1 MPELPDILIYL
12 EQLQTRV
19 VGQRLEVIRVVSPFL
34 VRTYDP
40 PLKMAE
46 GKRVLGLER
55 IGKRIV
61 FRLEEELFLVLHLM
75 IAGRLHWKSPGANM
89 PRKAGI
95 ATFCFS
101 NGTLLLTEAGS
112 RKRASL
118 CLVRGEAGLEQ
129 YDPGG
134 LELLDSDLE
143 SFRKTL
149 AKENHTLKRALTDP
163 HIFSGIGNAYSDE
176 ILHRARL
183 SPLKRTG
190 QLDPDEVARLH
201 QAGQE
206 TLRLWIERLRRE
218 TGSGFPEKVTA
229 FRAGMA
235 VHGRYQKPCP
245 DCGAPVQRI
254 VYAENE
260 TNYCPNCQTG
270 GRLLADRALS
280 RLLKQDWPRS
290 LDDLEEIKRTARERN
305 RTAPMPAPAA
315 ALPVPD
321 RNPTARFSDRVDNYV
336 RYRPDYPDAIL
347 SCLGRE
353 AGLMPAWVIADV
365 GSGTGILSAKFL
377 KHGNVVYAVE
387 PNDEMRAA
395 AEKWLRGNV
404 GFISIKAT
412 AEGTTLSAGSVDLI
426 VAGQAFHWFDQDRA
440 RMEFLRILK
449 PRGWVALLWNTHKMD
464 STPFMREYEQLQQT
478 FSIDYQQV
486 DRRNIT
492 AESLGKF
499 SPYLQKRTFP
509 NAQEFDFEALKG
521 RLLSSSYAPLPGH
534 PNFEPMI
541 AELERIFARHEIGGA
556 VRFEYETE
564 LYFGPLRQD

>member
-19 VGQRLEVIRVVSPFL
+19 VGECLEMIRVASPFL

-40 PLKMAE
+40 PLEMAE
-46 GKRVLGLER
+46 GKRVLGLDR

-61 FRLEEELFLVLHLM
+61 FCLEEELFLVLHLM
-75 IAGRLHWKSPGANM
+75 IAGRLHWKPPGAKT
-89 PRKAGI
+89 PRMTGI
-95 ATFCFS
+95 AAFCFS

-112 RKRASL
+112 RKRVSL
-118 CLVRGEAGLEQ
+118 CLVRGAAGLEQ

-134 LELLDSDLE
+134 LEVLDSDLE
-143 SFRKTL
+143 SFRDSL
-149 AKENHTLKRALTDP
+149 VRENHTLKRALTDP

-183 SPLKRTG
+183 SPLKRTE

-201 QAGQE
+201 QAVQA
-206 TLRLWIERLRRE
+206 TLRLWIDRLRRE

-235 VHGRYQKPCP
+235 VHGRYRQPCP

-260 TNYCPNCQTG
+260 TDYCPNCQTG
-270 GRLLADRALS
+270 GGLLADRALS

-290 LDDLEEIKRTARERN
+290 LDDLEKLKKTARERN
-305 RTAPMPAPAA
+305 RAAPMVAA
-315 ALPVPD
+315 AAAPPVPD
-321 RNPTARFSDRVDNYV
+321 RNPTVRFSDRVDNYV
-336 RYRPDYPDAIL
+336 RYRPNYPDAIM

-353 AGLMPAWVIADV
+353 AELTPDWVIADV
-365 GSGTGILSAKFL
+365 GAGTGILSAKFL

-395 AEKWLRGNV
+395 AEEQLRGIA

-412 AEGTTLSAGSVDLI
+412 AEETTLSAGSVDLI

-440 RMEFLRILK
+440 RAEFLRILK
-449 PRGWVALLWNTHKMD
+449 PRGWVALLWNTHKTD
-464 STPFMREYEQLQQT
+464 STPFMREYEQLLQT
-478 FSIDYQQV
+478 FSIDYRQV
-486 DRRNIT
+486 DRRNST

-509 NAQEFDFEALKG
+509 NAQEFDFAGLKG

-534 PNFEPMI
+534 LNFAPMM
-541 AELERIFARHEIGGA
+541 AELERIFTRHEIGGA

-564 LYFGPLRQD
+564 LYFGLLRQA